1 MHRANV
7 PDLFF
12 LSVVCSPSK
21 IALRCFV
28 LTLTSKVIHVSQ
40 STQQQLQNM
49 IAYVQVQK
57 ELRKLPRV
65 DGIRIIR
72 TGSADCSGVDIQ
84 LALLKKNH
92 HARGGVDGRIEF
104 VVRISSAF
112 PAEAPWISCTAGAE
126 RLPGSMFENGRLNL
140 LQGGWPQ
147 GYSLRLLIK
156 ELCSR
161 IDGSTNG
168 PSVGALVQPLYDV
181 NAPLL
186 TPSAPT
192 LYSERPG
199 KDEARQMLFRCK
211 WKDTVKQFP
220 VPMVRTL
227 LELRQAIE
235 PHIPAA
241 MHPGISLKFLKSPQE
256 AMLLK
261 SDGDVRWLCSS
272 NLPVVYIL
280 LQAEEQKSP
289 DPNGTLPGSPTRNQ
303 LSAPTPVGS
312 VDLLGLN
319 QQSPKKNEDASPT
332 SPTRLELKS
341 PYLGKILKSGCT
353 IREVEWRDLAIQKQI
368 GIGSSC
374 QVYKGNWRG
383 AEVAVKSFTGIN
395 RSAVEREFANEVNMM
410 QQLGPNPSL
419 VLLLA
424 VCAKPL
430 SLVLEYL
437 PFSLF
442 ELINGVPDKTRRI
455 PPFPTS
461 WTKRVHMMLD
471 IARGLQFL
479 HSFDIIHRDL
489 KSLNLLM
496 TAEGRVKLADFGISR
511 SNDQSEL
518 MTGCCGTFQWMAPE
532 VLTSQKYS
540 LSADVYSFG
549 IILWEICEGAAPFR
563 DLAPAQIPI
572 AVVQERRRPIIS
584 PMTPLPLRDLIQRC
598 WHHEPAL
605 RPTAAEV
612 VHILQGFFPAA

>member
-28 LTLTSKVIHVSQ
+28 LTLTSKVIHASQ

-289 DPNGTLPGSPTRNQ
+289 DPNGTLPGSPTRNH
-303 LSAPTPVGS
+303 
-312 VDLLGLN
+312 
-319 QQSPKKNEDASPT
+319 
-332 SPTRLELKS
+332 
-341 PYLGKILKSGCT
+341 
-353 IREVEWRDLAIQKQI
+353 
-368 GIGSSC
+368 
-374 QVYKGNWRG
+374 
-383 AEVAVKSFTGIN
+383 FTGID

>member
-1 MHRANV
+1 MHRSNVV
-7 PDLFF
+7 PDLSF
-12 LSVVCSPSK
+12 L
-21 IALRCFV
+21 
-28 LTLTSKVIHVSQ
+28 HVP
-40 STQQQLQNM
+40 TQQQLQNM
-49 IAYVQVQK
+49 IAYVQIQK

-72 TGSADCSGVDIQ
+72 TGPSDCSGVNIQ
-84 LALLKKNH
+84 LAVLKKNP
-92 HARGGVDGRIEF
+92 HAPGGVDGRIEF
-104 VVRISSAF
+104 AVRISPTF
-112 PAEAPWISCTAGAE
+112 PAESPLISCTAGGE
-126 RLPGSMFENGRLNL
+126 RLPHSLFQNGRLNL

-168 PSVGALVQPLYDV
+168 PSVCAPVQPLYDV
-181 NAPLL
+181 NAPLPA
-186 TPSAPT
+186 PSAPT
-192 LYSERPG
+192 LYSEKPG
-199 KDEARQMLFRCK
+199 KDDSRQMLFRCK
-211 WKDTVKQFP
+211 WKDTAKQFP
-220 VPMVRTL
+220 VPMIQTL
-227 LELRQAIE
+227 LELRQVIE
-235 PHIPAA
+235 PHLPAA
-241 MHPGISLKFLKSPQE
+241 MHPGVSLKLLKSPQE

-261 SDGDVRWLCSS
+261 SDEDVRWLCSS
-272 NLPVVYIL
+272 NVSVVYIL
-280 LQAEEQKSP
+280 LQAEEQKAPGSNATVDLLGLNRLSP
-289 DPNGTLPGSPTRNQ
+289 KKPHEAVPGSPTRIQ
-303 LSAPTPVGS
+303 LSAPTRVGS

-319 QQSPKKNEDASPT
+319 QQSPKTPLQVFSPP
-332 SPTRLELKS
+332 SPARHVLRS
-341 PYLGKILKSGCT
+341 PSLGKILKTGCT
-353 IREVEWRDLAIQKQI
+353 VREVEWKDLAIQKQI
-368 GIGSSC
+368 GTGSSC
-374 QVYKGNWRG
+374 QVYKGSWRG
-383 AEVAVKSFTGIN
+383 AEVAVKSFTGMDH
-395 RSAVEREFANEVNMM
+395 SAVEREFANEVDMM

-424 VCAKPL
+424 VCANPL

-455 PPFPTS
+455 PPFPAS

-532 VLTSQKYS
+532 VLTSMKYS

-549 IILWEICEGAAPFR
+549 VIMWEICESAAPFK

-584 PMTPLPLRDLIQRC
+584 PKTPPPLRNLIQRC
-598 WHHEPAL
+598 WQHEPAL

-612 VHILQGFFPAA
+612 VGILQSFFPTA